1 MAATTVALHGS
12 TDNITFVPLITWT
25 NGLKGSGT
33 WCHPGQPGYRYFDLV
48 VAGHAGAGNVT
59 AEIDTLLWR
68 LSGFRAGR
76 PGNVVTCAEGAPDVS
91 GARPLRFSAAGY
103 PSPRDQATVRM
114 LLFAPMAAP
123 RPEFS
128 FHRPKPQV
136 RDLSGVV
143 GLIHLL
149 AHQLQQ
155 LSLRRRHPGKVPV
168 PTRPEARRPGR

>member
-1 MAATTVALHGS
+1 MDQRPERPRDL
-12 TDNITFVPLITWT
+12 VPPWPARIQVLR
-25 NGLKGSGT
+25 G
-33 WCHPGQPGYRYFDLV
+33 LV

-59 AEIDTLLWR
+59 AETGTFHGV
-68 LSGFRAGR
+68 SAGSAQ
-76 PGNVVTCAEGAPDVS
+76 GGLGMVTRAEGAPGVS
-91 GARPLRFSAAGY
+91 AARPTRFSAAGY

-168 PTRPEARRPGR
+168 PIRPEARLPGR